1 VSTERRELVLH
12 SSIRGSISGLAAP
25 FLLLLA
31 AAAGWWRQ
39 PRVGTGMAI
48 ALGLAVVLLL
58 AFLLDHPHRTM
69 FDPTGVTRV
78 CWLRHHHIG
87 WTKINRLSRGRGSS
101 LANPRRKEGP
111 SARATGPLVAVVG
124 RRRYLLIDQCES
136 RAEYEALRKSLD
148 EWGVKASLTAT
159 PPPMD
164 APPTDLYRRRRK
176 G

>member
-1 VSTERRELVLH
+1 MPTESGELVLY

-25 FLLLLA
+25 LLLLLA

-58 AFLLDHPHRTM
+58 AFLLDHPQRAV
-69 FDPTGVTRV
+69 FDHTGVTRV
-78 CWLRHHHIG
+78 CWWRHHHIG
-87 WTKINRLSRGRGSS
+87 WTRIDRLSRGRGSA

-111 SARATGPLVAVVG
+111 SVRATGPLVAVVG

-136 RAEYEALRKSLD
+136 RNEYEALRRSL
-148 EWGVKASLTAT
+148 EGWGVKASLAAT
-159 PPPMD
+159 PPPLD
-164 APPTDLYRRRRK
+164 APPTDLYRRKRGR
-176 G
+176 